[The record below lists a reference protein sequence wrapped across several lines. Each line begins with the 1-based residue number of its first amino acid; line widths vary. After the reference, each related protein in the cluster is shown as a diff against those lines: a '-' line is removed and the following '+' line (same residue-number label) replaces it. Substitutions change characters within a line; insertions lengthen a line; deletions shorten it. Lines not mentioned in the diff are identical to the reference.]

1 MISGNH
7 NFILSI
13 YWLISNKF
21 SEKNEANLKKNGKFN
36 KINRMNYK
44 QKWVVLICDLRSTG
58 LLIA

>member
-21 SEKNEANLKKNGKFN
+21 SEKNEANLKKTASLT
-36 KINRMNYK
+36 R
-44 QKWVVLICDLRSTG
+44 
-58 LLIA
+58 